1 MRQAAIVCPWLAR
14 PRGHLSFDDL
24 GQYRYAV
31 RVQDARNLVAG
42 AEDLIPYVSQY
53 PQPKAR
59 NHASG
64 CPYHED
70 QQSPGIAGPQGRR
83 GTCDDPSLADW
94 KRLLLNRLHIALEE
108 VVMQFAR
115 APCPALEVTQH
126 DLGLVGRLRYR
137 DNFRQAFADRLFAC
151 LGNLVVASI
160 CLRDPV
166 KLVDDDLADLLH
178 SGPQINDCA
187 VPLAIFCGKF
197 SRLARVIK
205 ILGPQLI
212 DDFAF

>member
-1 MRQAAIVCPWLAR
+1 MQLAIGL
-14 PRGHLSFDDL
+14 
-24 GQYRYAV
+24 
-31 RVQDARNLVAG
+31 
-42 AEDLIPYVSQY
+42 
-53 PQPKAR
+53 
-59 NHASG
+59 
-64 CPYHED
+64 
-70 QQSPGIAGPQGRR
+70 
-83 GTCDDPSLADW
+83 
-94 KRLLLNRLHIALEE
+94 
-108 VVMQFAR
+108 
-115 APCPALEVTQH
+115 CPALEVAQH

-178 SGPQINDCA
+178 SGPQINDRE
-187 VPLAIFCGKF
+187 VPRAIFCGKF
-197 SRLARVIK
+197 SRLAREIK